1 MGKMRKIPLKER
13 LRRTAD
19 PQGGFSK
26 DMIPVAAWM
35 YAFGYFIHLS
45 EMSTDLCYV
54 NFLERMEKK
63 YPAMDIER
71 GFVAQ
76 LAYEALYGGHPPDA
90 AEEVL
95 YGMLVSPFC
104 DGRVITGKGGQE
116 Q

>member
-54 NFLERMEKK
+54 NFLERMECN
-63 YPAMDIER
+63 A
-71 GFVAQ
+71 
-76 LAYEALYGGHPPDA
+76 ALYSRRKKHFIFD
-90 AEEVL
+90 
-95 YGMLVSPFC
+95 SINT
-104 DGRVITGKGGQE
+104 ITAPSFR
-116 Q
+116 